1 MTDAPDPKGQR
12 DRSPAYPSIPLG
24 AAIERLGAF
33 EAYFKRHPAPL
44 DKMGLAWNVAAKG
57 SQADQIASALKQF
70 GLIETEG
77 EKGARQAVISEDGR
91 TYLRVNQDSIKQE
104 ILRRAA
110 LRPKSI
116 ATMWNLWGADRPPD
130 PIALDAL
137 IMKHEFSDR
146 GAPLFLKV
154 YDATIDYAGLSDS
167 DKVQTNDGERSAEDQ
182 TGEVEADFLPKPKE
196 TLAQTLRRVSQG
208 KVDVMAGERELTAG
222 LLSKES
228 NFRLIVSGPVG
239 VKEIERLI
247 AKLELDKE
255 ILAEPDAQDDLSD
268 LMK

>member
-1 MTDAPDPKGQR
+1 MTDAPNSKGQR

-24 AAIERLGAF
+24 AAIERLISF

-70 GLIETEG
+70 GFIESEG
-77 EKGARQAVISEDGR
+77 VKGARQAVLSDDGR
-91 TYLRVNQDSIKQE
+91 TYLRANQDAIKQE

-130 PIALDAL
+130 PVALDTL
-137 IMKHEFSDR
+137 TMKHDFSDR

-154 YDATIDYAGLSDS
+154 YDATIDYAGLSGS
-167 DKVQTNDGERSAEDQ
+167 DKVQANDGEWGAEDQ
-182 TGEVEADFLPKPKE
+182 SGEAEAEIQPKSGLILSKTPP
-196 TLAQTLRRVSQG
+196 AAASQG
-208 KVDVMAGERELTAG
+208 KVKVMDGERVAFTEEGQPGQYL
-222 LLSKES
+222 K
-228 NFRLIVSGPVG
+228 
-239 VKEIERLI
+239 LI
-247 AKLELDKE
+247 ASGDVDDSMLEALEDFVKRQRKR
-255 ILAEPDAQDDLSD
+255 LAAPKAPIEN
-268 LMK
+268 